1 MAERNDPLE
10 DVEIRHGD
18 NAEEVG
24 LPVEEP
30 QPQTP
35 LDRIRKAFAQAR
47 RRPQAGKSTARKE
60 MGKDQTKSLVLLAGA
75 AVGMVL
81 LFLGVFSSPQK
92 PQKIEGRR
100 VTPDL
105 GRRATPGQASNQ
117 AGSVTP
123 LMDANLGNQ
132 AEVGGDQLTAADIGR
147 TGRPVQAGTNAQ
159 STEGPP
165 HSLKQIDFSDPALQ
179 RQYAMHGYV
188 PAPPPAATEP
198 VETSATSVR
207 AADSDLKKPS
217 LVFVRTE
224 E

>member
-10 DVEIRHGD
+10 EVEIRHGD
-18 NAEEVG
+18 STEEAG

-30 QPQTP
+30 ERQTP
-35 LDRIRKAFAQAR
+35 LGRLKRAFTQAR
-47 RRPQAGKSTARKE
+47 RRPQAGKSPARKE

-75 AVGMVL
+75 AVGMVV

-105 GRRATPGQASNQ
+105 GRRVTPGQAGNQ

-123 LMDANLGNQ
+123 LMDANLGKQ
-132 AEVGGDQLTAADIGR
+132 ADAGGDQLTAADIGR
-147 TGRPVQAGTNAQ
+147 TGRPVQAGVKAQ
-159 STEGPP
+159 GPGGSP

-179 RQYAMHGYV
+179 RQYAMHGY
-188 PAPPPAATEP
+188 
-198 VETSATSVR
+198 
-207 AADSDLKKPS
+207 
-217 LVFVRTE
+217 
-224 E
+224 

>member
-18 NAEEVG
+18 NTEDAA

-30 QPQTP
+30 EPQTP
-35 LDRIRKAFAQAR
+35 LDRLRRAFTQAR
-47 RRPQAGKSTARKE
+47 RRSRAGKSPARKE

-75 AVGMVL
+75 AVGIVL

-105 GRRATPGQASNQ
+105 GRRVTPGQASNQ

-123 LMDANLGNQ
+123 LMDANLGKQ
-132 AEVGGDQLTAADIGR
+132 AEVGGDQLTAADIGPD
-147 TGRPVQAGTNAQ
+147 RPASRHQ
-159 STEGPP
+159 
-165 HSLKQIDFSDPALQ
+165 
-179 RQYAMHGYV
+179 
-188 PAPPPAATEP
+188 
-198 VETSATSVR
+198 
-207 AADSDLKKPS
+207 
-217 LVFVRTE
+217 RTE
-224 E
+224 HRRTAALVEAS

>member
-10 DVEIRHGD
+10 EVEIRHGD
-18 NAEEVG
+18 STEEAG

-30 QPQTP
+30 ERQTP
-35 LDRIRKAFAQAR
+35 LGRLKRAFTQAR
-47 RRPQAGKSTARKE
+47 RRPQAGKSPARKE
-60 MGKDQTKSLVLLAGA
+60 MSKDQTKSLVLLAGA

-123 LMDANLGNQ
+123 LMDAN
-132 AEVGGDQLTAADIGR
+132 
-147 TGRPVQAGTNAQ
+147 
-159 STEGPP
+159 
-165 HSLKQIDFSDPALQ
+165 
-179 RQYAMHGYV
+179 
-188 PAPPPAATEP
+188 
-198 VETSATSVR
+198 
-207 AADSDLKKPS
+207 
-217 LVFVRTE
+217 
-224 E
+224 